1 MIPGLAQFAD
11 ILIDSYFIVDM
22 ERNIVDFNRAFHS
35 MLPRKVARKL
45 KTKKC
50 HEVLQLD
57 ICKDGCIAE
66 QCWKNN
72 AHVRLDEIGGRVEG
86 DDRELR
92 FILSAIPLRDENG
105 EVVGVLEVQRNVTD
119 EALVQAKYQQQV
131 DASARQLKLLE
142 EELRLRTRRL
152 MDVSR
157 RLFALQKEL
166 LSARTDLFG

>member
-11 ILIDSYFIVDM
+11 VIIDSYFIVDM
-22 ERNIVDFNRAFHS
+22 ERNIVDFNRAFHA

-57 ICKDGCIAE
+57 ICHENCIAQ

-72 AHVRLDEIGGRVEG
+72 AHVRLDEIRGRVEG
-86 DDRELR
+86 DDREQR
-92 FILSAIPLRDENG
+92 FILSAIPLRNEAG
-105 EVVGVLEVQRNVTD
+105 EVVGVMEVQRNVTD

-142 EELRLRTRRL
+142 EELQLRTRRL
-152 MDVSR
+152 MEVSR
-157 RLFALQKEL
+157 RLFALQKDL
-166 LSARTDLFG
+166 LAARTDLFG